1 MRLDAGL
8 AGVRLVVDA
17 HARKPQQAHR
27 GEGVDHAE
35 RGGEALGRGEHD
47 ALGIVLARRRQ
58 HDHPGDTRVDVGICG
73 GRQRTR
79 PDEPGVRDEQAL
91 H

>member
-35 RGGEALGRGEHD
+35 RGGE